1 MITAVELEVT
11 TVYECLILI
20 SNSYHSLSHGVFHD
34 LFWRIQKRTTDN
46 MAVVCPDVMFKV
58 QRREVKDEEFVGFA
72 NKHLI
77 KKMVGPDGKVRWYGC
92 RRGVSYTK
100 SNLCSWSDGIGV
112 PPCDLA
118 NLADVVKATMR
129 ICEESHVFCEF
140 GAGTL
145 LGRLTVYG
153 IFQHTL
159 CDYVFHRQFY
169 AL

>member
-1 MITAVELEVT
+1 
-11 TVYECLILI
+11 
-20 SNSYHSLSHGVFHD
+20 
-34 LFWRIQKRTTDN
+34 

-58 QRREVKDEEFVGFA
+58 QSREVKDEEYAGFA

-77 KKMVGPDGKVRWYGC
+77 KKIVGADGKARWYGC
-92 RRGVSYTK
+92 RRGVPYTK
-100 SNLCSWSDGIGV
+100 SNLCRKPDGFGI

-145 LGRLTVYG
+145 LGTLGLGSFKFST
-153 IFQHTL
+153 IFEKVS
-159 CDYVFHRQFY
+159 YEKPSNISGE
-169 AL
+169 APG